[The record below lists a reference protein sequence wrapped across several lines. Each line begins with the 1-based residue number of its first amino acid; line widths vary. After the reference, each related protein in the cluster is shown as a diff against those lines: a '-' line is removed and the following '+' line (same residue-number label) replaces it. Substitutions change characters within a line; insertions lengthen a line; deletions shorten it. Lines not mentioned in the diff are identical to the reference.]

1 MINNKYNN
9 ITYKGN
15 KPLISIITVVYN
27 NVYHIKQTIESV
39 LAQDYPFIEYVVID
53 GNSSD
58 GTLEIIQEYQDK
70 ISFLLSESDNG
81 IYDALNKGIKN
92 TNGDVIAILHSD
104 DLYYDEYVVS
114 DMVQKMEITD
124 SEICFSD
131 IVILDYDSGKV
142 LRYYFANF
150 FSKWLFRVGWMPP
163 HPGCFIKK
171 SLFNEFGMYSTD
183 FKIAGDFDFLVRI
196 FFSRK
201 IYWSYLNRISVKML
215 EGGTSN
221 SGLKSKKI
229 IANEISRSL
238 SNNNVWSLSVFQ
250 LLRYLI
256 RILELTV
263 KPKKL

>member
-1 MINNKYNN
+1 MTNNKYNN
-9 ITYKGN
+9 VTYKGN

-27 NVYHIKQTIESV
+27 NVNHIKQTIESV

-131 IVILDYDSGKV
+131 IVTTVLAFMKFEIISKVFISFFFVVIDNVKIQPCETNISYLSGGI
-142 LRYYFANF
+142 Y
-150 FSKWLFRVGWMPP
+150 
-163 HPGCFIKK
+163 H
-171 SLFNEFGMYSTD
+171 
-183 FKIAGDFDFLVRI
+183 I
-196 FFSRK
+196 FFIL
-201 IYWSYLNRISVKML
+201 IY
-215 EGGTSN
+215 
-221 SGLKSKKI
+221 
-229 IANEISRSL
+229 
-238 SNNNVWSLSVFQ
+238 
-250 LLRYLI
+250 
-256 RILELTV
+256 
-263 KPKKL
+263 